1 MSTEEQQAL
10 AGRTVLEL
18 VEKKRLLAVLMAKA
32 SEKAASMRRVVS
44 DLEKGTITSV
54 FDAERLPA
62 GPEIVFLLGEIRD
75 TKERIEELSSLLR
88 AMGVT
93 V

>member
-1 MSTEEQQAL
+1 
-10 AGRTVLEL
+10 
-18 VEKKRLLAVLMAKA
+18 
-32 SEKAASMRRVVS
+32 MRRVVS